1 MSRLIREFIE
11 AAFLALLF
19 FSILRVSIENFR
31 VVGASM
37 QETLEEGE
45 YLLVNKLVYLRIDL
59 QRLAQL
65 TPFWDVEEEDVLFAF
80 DPPQRGDVI
89 VFRAPREPDRNFVKR
104 VIGLP
109 GEEVTIRNG
118 TVYVDGRPLH
128 EPYITNPALRETQR
142 FPRLGERD
150 YFVLGDNRSGS
161 NDSRDWGPV
170 PLENVIGKVW
180 LTYWPFSDLGLLP
193 NPN

>member
-1 MSRLIREFIE
+1 MSRLIREFLE

-19 FSILRVSIENFR
+19 FSILRVSVENFR

-37 QETLEEGE
+37 QETLEEGD

-65 TPFWDVEEEDVLFAF
+65 TPFWDVEKEDVLFAF

-89 VFRAPREPDRNFVKR
+89 VFRSPREPDRNFVKR

-128 EPYITNPALRETQR
+128 EPYITNPALRETHP
-142 FPRLGERD
+142 FTRLGDRD
-150 YFVLGDNRSGS
+150 YFVMGDNRRGS